1 MTAAVKMVAI
11 SDDVALRELL
21 RTMEPRLRRRFL
33 EIVGWLRERLT
44 LGEIADLISTG
55 RLVDAIAA
63 DVAKAGAALGETVG
77 AVYLAAAREIAKELS
92 EGMDVLVTI
101 DQTNPR
107 AIRALERTALRLGQ
121 EMTADVRGVV
131 TEIVRDGLEHG
142 RNPRVQARA
151 FRSSIG
157 LTPRQVQHVAN
168 YRRYLETL
176 DRQALERELRDARHD
191 RTVARAIRDGK
202 PLTRAQVDKM
212 VARYQKNYLAY
223 RAETIA
229 RTEAIGALH
238 AGAREGW
245 VQAADAGTFSRED
258 VLRSWRTGPLGRKS
272 ERRDFHRSIVGQVVG
287 LDEPFVSGL
296 GNRLMH
302 PHDPDAPLSEV
313 ANCACRVITRL
324 TRRKAS

>member
-1 MTAAVKMVAI
+1 MVAI

-21 RTMEPRLRRRFL
+21 RTMEPRLRRRLL

-55 RLVDAIAA
+55 RLVDTIAD
-63 DVAKAGAALGETVG
+63 DVAKAGAALGDAVG

-92 EGMDVLVTI
+92 EGMDVMVAI
-101 DQTNPR
+101 NQTNPR
-107 AIRALERTALRLGQ
+107 AVRALERTAFRLGQ

-131 TEIVRDGLEHG
+131 TEVVRDGLEHG
-142 RNPRVQARA
+142 RNPRVMARA
-151 FRSSIG
+151 FRNSIG
-157 LTPRQVQHVAN
+157 LTARQVRHVAN

-191 RTVARAIRDGK
+191 RTVERAIREGK

-238 AGAREGW
+238 AGQEEGW
-245 VQAADAGTFSRED
+245 QQAIDAGALAAED
-258 VLRSWRTGPLGRKS
+258 LEAEWRTRIDGRQ
-272 ERRDFHRSIVGQVVG
+272 RDSHRAMNGQKRKFG
-287 LDEPFVSGL
+287 EAFLSGD
-296 GNRLMH
+296 GNLLRY
-302 PHDPDAPLSEV
+302 PHDPNAPLSEV
-313 ANCACRVITRL
+313 ADCRC
-324 TRRKAS
+324 RRIVRVRRQAQQAAA